1 MIYRENG
8 ENLSKR
14 DAMQNKP
21 GYSIFK
27 NALYAW
33 EGLVTAFKTET
44 SFRLELFFGIFIF
57 AAIVWLDIDF
67 YAKSILVVTAML
79 IPIAEL
85 LNSAIENLVDL
96 VTREHHPL
104 AKNAKDMGAAAVLF
118 AVLLHLGC
126 WIAILCKE
134 FC

>member
-1 MIYRENG
+1 
-8 ENLSKR
+8 
-14 DAMQNKP
+14 MQNKP

-27 NALYAW
+27 NANYAW
-33 EGLVTAFKTET
+33 EGLVTAFKTEI
-44 SFRLELFFGIFIF
+44 SFKLELFFGFWIFLAIF
-57 AAIVWLDIDF
+57 MLDLDF
-67 YAKSILVVTAML
+67 YAKAILFVTAVL

-96 VTREHHPL
+96 VTREIHPL
-104 AKNAKDMGAAAVLF
+104 AKNAKDMGASAVLL